1 MNRRAFLQTAI
12 TGLTAL
18 IVPVHTKAAAFTQ
31 SESIKST
38 EVIPHHDCEQW
49 LLQTRPDQFA
59 TITDVFTNPKILLK
73 HK

>member
-18 IVPVHTKAAAFTQ
+18 IVPVHTEAAAFTQ

-38 EVIPHHDCEQW
+38 EIIPHHDCE
-49 LLQTRPDQFA
+49 
-59 TITDVFTNPKILLK
+59 
-73 HK
+73 